1 MCNFHSWPLDVSNNL
16 SGYFIWNLALVTW
29 CFTPWW
35 GVYLP
40 PIYMYCIRSRNNTD
54 LVHQYARPLCLI
66 DWGVY
71 LHPIYYMH
79 CTRYSNQTHLVYWYA
94 RPLCSNDK
102 GDLSAS
108 NISHSYIY
116 IKCDG
121 MQGICSQL
129 TMGVSICLLY
139 ICIVLEIAISLDVR
153 HMWNCHSLDLQ
164 LSVQYVKLPF
174 LTTKCQL
181 ICEITILDH

>member
-1 MCNFHSWPLDVSNNL
+1 MSVAMCNFHSWPLDVSNNL

-40 PIYMYCIRSRNNTD
+40 PIYMYCIRSRNDTD

-139 ICIVLEIAISLDVR
+139 ICIVLEIAILDHLMSVA
-153 HMWNCHSLDLQ
+153 MWNCHSWPP
-164 LSVQYVKLPF
+164 VVCNYVKLPF
-174 LTTKCQL
+174 LTSKCQ
-181 ICEITILDH
+181 

>member
-1 MCNFHSWPLDVSNNL
+1 MSSNNL

-40 PIYMYCIRSRNNTD
+40 PIYMYCIRSRNDTD

-116 IKCDG
+116 IYKVWWHARHLFSIDHG
-121 MQGICSQL
+121 GIHLS
-129 TMGVSICLLY
+129 SIYMHCTRN
-139 ICIVLEIAISLDVR
+139 CHCWPLDVSS
-153 HMWNCHSLDLQ
+153 N
-164 LSVQYVKLPF
+164 VKLPF
-174 LTTKCQL
+174 LTSSCL
-181 ICEITILDH
+181 